1 MTLIDSR
8 IVIIG
13 GTSGIGLATAEAAA
27 AAGAAVIVASSRQ
40 SSVDAALEH
49 LPQGATGHVL
59 DVTDPDALQAFFDR
73 VGQFDHLVFT
83 AGENLTFM
91 SLADYDIEQ
100 ARKFLEIRFFRAL
113 EAIHLALPF
122 LSDHGSI
129 TLTSGTAGLRP
140 GPGAAVVA
148 AACNAMIAACKSLA
162 VELAPVRVNVVVPG
176 IVRSP
181 LWAAMS
187 NEEQEA
193 LYQQSA
199 STMPVGR
206 VGEPSDIAKAYV
218 YLIDQDYAT
227 GTTTVVDGGGIL
239 V

>member
-1 MTLIDSR
+1 MTLNDSR

-13 GTSGIGLATAEAAA
+13 GTSGIGLATAVAASKS
-27 AAGAAVIVASSRQ
+27 GAEVIVASSRQ
-40 SSVDAALEH
+40 SSVDAALET
-49 LPQGATGHVL
+49 LPAGSSGHVL
-59 DVTDPDALQAFFDR
+59 DVTDSAALRAFFDG

-91 SLADYDIEQ
+91 SLADYDIDQ

-113 EAIHLALPF
+113 EAVHLALPF

-140 GPGAAVVA
+140 GAGAAVVA
-148 AACNAMIAACKSLA
+148 AACNAMIAASKALA
-162 VELAPVRVNVVVPG
+162 VELAPIRVNVIVPG

-181 LWAAMS
+181 LWGSMS
-187 NEEQEA
+187 ADEQEA

-199 STMPVGR
+199 SSLPLGR
-206 VGEPSDIAKAYV
+206 VGEPDDIAKAYLAV
-218 YLIDQDYAT
+218 IDQDYAT